1 MASAETR
8 GSRKIDSS
16 LELSCELSLGPQL
29 SFSGEND
36 VELRLCLEL
45 VKNLEAP
52 GGVIENFILL

>member
-1 MASAETR
+1 MALVETR

-16 LELSCELSLGPQL
+16 LELSCELSLGPKL

-36 VELRLCLEL
+36 VELRVGLEL

-52 GGVIENFILL
+52 GE